1 MLADGVVGGWLC
13 SVDYSMLTDG
23 MVGFSRTP
31 PPTPGGILSVV
42 LTVIDRATML
52 LLLGDLCLSV
62 WGDEVLSVG
71 LDLGGF

>member
-13 SVDYSMLTDG
+13 SVDYSMLADG